1 MTPPSQSEAHSRP
14 PRLNLLRSTTA
25 VLRFPS
31 GQQVHGKLQVISA
44 TGGLLFLSS
53 LLNQGSPVKLMFRA
67 ETGLV
72 FGTAELLMPISAT
85 LQPFRFVEIGESDR
99 RRLNAAIQSFVDKTR
114 LEQQSIV
121 RDRVW

>member
-1 MTPPSQSEAHSRP
+1 
-14 PRLNLLRSTTA
+14 
-25 VLRFPS
+25 
-31 GQQVHGKLQVISA
+31 VHGKLQVISA
-44 TGGLLFLSS
+44 TGGLLCLSGPF
-53 LLNQGSPVKLMFRA
+53 NQDSPVKLMFRP

-72 FGTAELLMPISAT
+72 FGTAELIPISRT
-85 LQPFRFVEIGESDR
+85 LQPFRFVEIGENDR

>member
-1 MTPPSQSEAHSRP
+1 M
-14 PRLNLLRSTTA
+14 
-25 VLRFPS
+25 
-31 GQQVHGKLQVISA
+31 HGKLQVISA
-44 TGGLLFLSS
+44 TGGLLCLTSP
-53 LLNQGSPVKLMFRA
+53 LNQGSPVKLMFRA

-72 FGTAELLMPISAT
+72 FGTAELMIPISRT
-85 LQPFRFVEIGESDR
+85 LQPFRFVEIGENDR